1 MKDRITAYRIA
12 LIFLA
17 ILPALVL
24 LCVFALPPQY
34 DNSFLGEL
42 KYKKQLLQETE
53 GPRIIIVGGS
63 AAVFGVDSALLSQ
76 AFQAKEREV
85 PDAYE
90 NRVSYTALNFGMYA
104 GLGTCVTRD
113 LSLEDIREGDL
124 VIWMPEQQEQ
134 ALSEYLG
141 AEFLWQAADGDF
153 SLMADFLKEDRL
165 GTVLSAMPSFAMNT
179 LRAFLE
185 GGVTTDPVYNRQ
197 SFNALGDIE
206 NALCALNR
214 MPGGVDTNTPIRF
227 DENVYGE
234 EWLSAVNAYAA
245 AVSEKGAV
253 LWYHFPPMNAAAL
266 AEGTTEEQ
274 IVFYQ
279 KKLAEELNFPV
290 LGDARDCLL
299 DSKWFYDTNFHL
311 NASGKELFTSQLIR
325 DIKAEL
331 GDASYTEA
339 RSFAELEKELTERMA
354 ELSAI
359 GDPERPG
366 GESHQ
371 PENPGEIGKDPTVPD
386 TPGTDFLEETQGE
399 NSVYTET
406 EQNTRFIY
414 EIQENGALRLTG
426 LKKEAVDGEGVT
438 EVRVPAYIGS
448 QPVEVLG
455 ATVFAG
461 NREIRTVILPD
472 APLLL
477 EDDAFDG
484 CASLQEIRLLSG
496 DPGTYVIGRELLS
509 GTKANVFVPKEA
521 LSAYRLNYSWASYA
535 ARIRATR

>member
-1 MKDRITAYRIA
+1 MKSRKKACQIA
-12 LIFLA
+12 LLFLG
-17 ILPALVL
+17 ILPVLFL
-24 LCVFALPPQY
+24 LCVFALQPQY

-42 KYKKQLLQETE
+42 KYKKQLLQETD
-53 GPRIIIVGGS
+53 GPRIILVGGS

-90 NRVSYTALNFGMYA
+90 DRVSYTALNFGMYA

-153 SLMADFLKEDRL
+153 SILTDFLREDRL
-165 GTVLSAMPSFAMNT
+165 GTLLSAMPSFAISK

-227 DENVYGE
+227 DEDVYGE
-234 EWLSAVNAYAA
+234 EWLRAVNAYAK
-245 AVSEKGAV
+245 AVQEKGATI
-253 LWYHFPPMNAAAL
+253 WYHFPPMNAAAL
-266 AEGTTEEQ
+266 AKGTTEEQ

-339 RSFAELEKELTERMA
+339 RSLAELEKELAARIALSRGEEKPGQEDEPGETVASAA
-354 ELSAI
+354 ESQEETI
-359 GDPERPG
+359 PSEN
-366 GESHQ
+366 GESAQ
-371 PENPGEIGKDPTVPD
+371 FE
-386 TPGTDFLEETQGE
+386 
-399 NSVYTET
+399 
-406 EQNTRFIY
+406 Y
-414 EIQENGALRLTG
+414 EIQENGAIRLTA
-426 LKKEAVDGEGVT
+426 LSQFSSENLNEGSTVQ
-438 EVRVPAYIGS
+438 VPASLDGK
-448 QPVEVLG
+448 PVEILG
-455 ATVFAG
+455 ASVFAG
-461 NREIRTVILPD
+461 NTRVVTIILPD
-472 APLLL
+472 AHLLV
-477 EDDAFDG
+477 EDGAFDG
-484 CASLQEIRLLSG
+484 CLALKKVVLTSK
-496 DPGTYVIGRELLS
+496 DPGTYVIGQGLLS
-509 GTKANVFVPKEA
+509 GTSAMIYVPKES
-521 LSAYRLNYSWASYA
+521 LSSYRLNYSWAIYA
-535 ARIRATR
+535 AKIREE